1 MTDISNLKWSDEQWL
16 QKRKKWDQKEN
27 PLAIYEV
34 HMGSWMRHPGTE
46 DEDFIP
52 IVNLLIRLQIM

>member
-34 HMGSWMRHPGTE
+34 HMAPGCVIRAQRMR
-46 DEDFIP
+46 DFIP